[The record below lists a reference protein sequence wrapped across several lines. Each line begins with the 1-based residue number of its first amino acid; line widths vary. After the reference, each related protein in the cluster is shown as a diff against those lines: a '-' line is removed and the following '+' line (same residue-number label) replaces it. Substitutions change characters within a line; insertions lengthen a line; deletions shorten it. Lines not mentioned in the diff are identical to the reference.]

1 MRAGPEN
8 HVVLVIED
16 EPIVRTHIADEFR
29 ARGWHVI
36 EAASGEQAVQ
46 LIGANRIDVVFTD
59 ITLAG
64 AMSGW
69 EAAEALRE
77 NVPDVPVLYT
87 SGRPNDPMRQV
98 KDSHFVGKPYDPA
111 FVIEM
116 CHSLLAETNSRT

>member
-1 MRAGPEN
+1 MRAGPEPN
-8 HVVLVIED
+8 VVLVIED
-16 EPIVRTHIADEFR
+16 ELIVRTHIADEFR
-29 ARGWHVI
+29 ARGWHVL
-36 EAASGEQAVQ
+36 EAASGEQAVD

-59 ITLAG
+59 IALAG

-98 KDSHFVGKPYDPA
+98 KDSLFVGKPYDPA

-116 CHSLLAETNSRT
+116 CHSLLADDE

>member
-64 AMSGW
+64 TMSGW

-98 KDSHFVGKPYDPA
+98 KDSLFVGKPYDPA

-116 CHSLLAETNSRT
+116 CHSLLDDDE

>member
-8 HVVLVIED
+8 QVVLVIED

-98 KDSHFVGKPYDPA
+98 KDSLFVGKPYDPA

-116 CHSLLAETNSRT
+116 CHSLLADDE

>member
-1 MRAGPEN
+1 MRAGPEPN
-8 HVVLVIED
+8 VVLVIED
-16 EPIVRTHIADEFR
+16 ELIVRTHIADEFR
-29 ARGWHVI
+29 ARGWHVL
-36 EAASGEQAVQ
+36 EAASGEQAVD

-59 ITLAG
+59 IALAG

-87 SGRPNDPMRQV
+87 SGRPNNPMRQV
-98 KDSHFVGKPYDPA
+98 KDSLFVGKPYDPA

-116 CHSLLAETNSRT
+116 CHSLLADDE

>member
-1 MRAGPEN
+1 MRAGPES
-8 HVVLVIED
+8 HVVLVVED
-16 EPIVRTHIADEFR
+16 EPIVRMDIADEFR

-98 KDSHFVGKPYDPA
+98 KDSLFVGKPYDPA

>member
-8 HVVLVIED
+8 HVVIVIED

-36 EAASGEQAVQ
+36 EAASGEQAVD

-59 ITLAG
+59 IALAG

-98 KDSHFVGKPYDPA
+98 KDSLFVGKPYDPA

-116 CHSLLAETNSRT
+116 CHSLLADDE